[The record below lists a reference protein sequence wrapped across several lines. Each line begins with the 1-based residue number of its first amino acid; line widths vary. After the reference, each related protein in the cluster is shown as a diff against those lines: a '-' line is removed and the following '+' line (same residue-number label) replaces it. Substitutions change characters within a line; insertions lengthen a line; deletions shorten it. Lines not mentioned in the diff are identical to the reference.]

1 QESYSIIIKRPISTK
16 GKIFLKKILITCEDK
31 KNIIFPIEQEIIDV
45 NEEDNFIYK
54 FNKIVFFNFW
64 HNGDIHV
71 SRSFVKFIMG
81 LGYEC
86 EYLHNNDLSLLK
98 DINIKCNKINVNYL
112 KPNSPTH
119 IRNNVLYINTWFSTN
134 LNIFNIYKANF
145 DCLYE
150 YFKEIILKYF
160 NIDITNYN
168 IWDFFPK
175 IDYKKCDIDNV
186 NLLLNNYHGKKK
198 IFISNGDVHSEQ
210 AFEFNFSPII
220 NCITNKYKDF
230 IFLIS
235 SKKNDIIRR
244 DNLFFTEDIIN
255 IKGSDLNENS
265 YLSLNSEVII
275 GRGSGPY
282 SFSITIDNY
291 QRNCKFIIFLKNEI
305 MTYSWIKKIPMKYN
319 AKIIGSDTIY
329 IKDVYEIID
338 KELNKI

>member
-1 QESYSIIIKRPISTK
+1 
-16 GKIFLKKILITCEDK
+16 
-31 KNIIFPIEQEIIDV
+31 
-45 NEEDNFIYK
+45 
-54 FNKIVFFNFW
+54 
-64 HNGDIHV
+64 
-71 SRSFVKFIMG
+71 MG